1 MNNILTAYF
10 QQQLSFCCYTSPP
23 LFLMHYIHCFAGF
36 VVLKP
41 LIIIKIT
48 LHMKID
54 LCILMGFFVYLHLNN
69 YFDFHVIP
77 SENQLHFLQLYDK
90 MSLMKVV
97 WYVLRG
103 KKTFRILD
111 CLEILWTYALRI
123 LLKKCGQ
130 ILWAYALRI
139 LPKDMQPNSLGI
151 CPESFAKGYV
161 AKFFGHMP

>member
-90 MSLMKVV
+90 MSLIKVAWCV
-97 WYVLRG
+97 
-103 KKTFRILD
+103 FRVKNMHPGSTLHPSWTAAAEAKPRCVYSIL
-111 CLEILWTYALRI
+111 
-123 LLKKCGQ
+123 KPHGQ
-130 ILWAYALRI
+130 SSR
-139 LPKDMQPNSLGI
+139 
-151 CPESFAKGYV
+151 
-161 AKFFGHMP
+161 